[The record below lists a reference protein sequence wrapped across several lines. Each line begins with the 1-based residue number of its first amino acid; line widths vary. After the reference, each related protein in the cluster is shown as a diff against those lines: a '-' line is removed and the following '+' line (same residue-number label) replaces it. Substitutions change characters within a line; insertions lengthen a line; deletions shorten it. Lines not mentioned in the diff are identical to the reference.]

1 MRLKKALLALPIGA
15 IIFSSCGVSQQDIVS
30 LQREILKVKKE
41 VVKLKKRQVSLKK
54 GLESLSNRVD
64 NVSQMASENSLEI
77 EKLKMKKS
85 NVSTTTG
92 GGGYTPSSQQ
102 APQQAEV
109 PTNKSD
115 VDIYREALEYYQRQD
130 FENARR
136 LLDQIIENFP
146 YSKYYDNALFWKGQ
160 TYYREGKYEEAI
172 QYFDK
177 LINECETGKAPDCN
191 KLPMAMLKK
200 AFSLVNLGDIE
211 NAKKVLQT
219 IIKEFPESEAYELAV
234 RKLQSLE

>member
-1 MRLKKALLALPIGA
+1 MRLKKALLTLPVGA

-30 LQREILKVKKE
+30 LQREIIKVKKE
-41 VVKLKKRQVSLKK
+41 VVKLKKEQKSVKK

-77 EKLKMKKS
+77 EKLKMRKS

-92 GGGYTPSSQQ
+92 GGGYISTPSAQTQ
-102 APQQAEV
+102 TTEV
-109 PTNKSD
+109 PPNKSD
-115 VDIYREALEYYQRQD
+115 VDVYREALEYYQRQD
-130 FENARR
+130 FANARR

-177 LINECETGKAPDCN
+177 LIKECETGKAPDCN
-191 KLPMAMLKK
+191 KLPLAMLKK
-200 AFSLVNLGDIE
+200 AYSLINLGDIE
-211 NAKKVLQT
+211 SAKRVLQT

-234 RKLQSLE
+234 KKLQSLE